1 MSDVTPA
8 RRVAFAVIRR
18 VFEKGA
24 YADRALH
31 GEAKGLDARERSLA
45 MQLAYGTVQRKLTL
59 DHFVELLAERPA
71 EDLDPP
77 TLAALRLGLY
87 QLVFLDGVAAHAAVS
102 ESVELAKGGRGGG
115 HKLVNAVLRR
125 AARGELPALPSDET
139 PAGAAIAHSY
149 PPWLVEL
156 WWERF
161 GPGETRALLRAGNA
175 PGELALRANTLRS
188 TPDAVATALAALTP
202 AVPTRPAGDELPEGL
217 VVEGAFDAHGDP
229 LYSQG
234 AYTAQSR
241 AAMLVGRAVD
251 PQPGER
257 VLDLCAAPGGKTTH
271 LAALMGDEGEIVAV
285 ERHAGRGRA
294 LERTCER
301 MGVTAVRV
309 VTADAARFST
319 DEPFDRALVDP
330 PCSGLGTLQGH
341 PDLRWRMTPEA
352 VERLVRGQAAILDA
366 ARAAVRPGGRIVY
379 ATCTLSPAENEELV
393 ARSGLSIEFE
403 RLVLPHR
410 DRTDGFYIARLSRP

>member
-1 MSDVTPA
+1 MSEVTLA

-45 MQLAYGTVQRKLTL
+45 MQLAFGTVQRKRTL
-59 DHFVELLAERPA
+59 DHYVEQLARPVD
-71 EDLDPP
+71 ELDPP

-87 QLVFLDGVAAHAAVS
+87 QLAFLDGVAAHAAVG

-125 AARGELPALPSDET
+125 AARGELPALPADDT
-139 PAGAAIAHSY
+139 PAGAAVAHSY
-149 PPWLVEL
+149 PEWLVEL

-175 PGELALRANTLRS
+175 PGELALRVNTLRAQPAEV
-188 TPDAVATALAALTP
+188 TAALAELTP
-202 AVPTRPAGDELPEGL
+202 AVTARAAGDELPEGL
-217 VVEGAFDAHGDP
+217 VVEGAFDAHGHP
-229 LYSQG
+229 LYRGG

-241 AAMLVGRAVD
+241 AAMLVGRTVD

-271 LAALMGDEGEIVAV
+271 LAALMGDRGEIVAV
-285 ERHAGRGRA
+285 ERHAGRARA
-294 LERTCER
+294 LRRTAER
-301 MGVTAVRV
+301 MGATSIRV
-309 VTADAARFST
+309 VHADAAGFST
-319 DEPFDRALVDP
+319 DAPFDSALVDP

-341 PDLRWRMTPEA
+341 PDLRWRMSPA
-352 VERLVRGQAAILDA
+352 AIERLAGDQAAILAA
-366 ARAAVRPGGRIVY
+366 ARAAVRPGGAIVY
-379 ATCTLSPAENEELV
+379 ATCTLSPAENEEV
-393 ARSGLSIEFE
+393 AAQAGLTIESE

-410 DRTDGFYIARLSRP
+410 DRTDGFYIARLICP

>member
-59 DHFVELLAERPA
+59 DHFVEQLARPA
-71 EDLDPP
+71 EELDPP

-87 QLVFLDGVAAHAAVS
+87 QLVFLDGVAAHAAVG

-125 AARGELPALPSDET
+125 AARGELPALPADDT

-161 GPGETRALLRAGNA
+161 GAGETRALLRAGNV

-188 TPDAVATALAALTP
+188 TPAAVAAALAALTP
-202 AVPTRPAGDELPEGL
+202 PVTARTAGDELPEGL
-217 VVEGAFDAHGDP
+217 VVEGAFDAHGHP
-229 LYSQG
+229 LYREG

-271 LAALMGDEGEIVAV
+271 LAALMGDSGEIVAV
-285 ERHAGRGRA
+285 ERHAGRARA
-294 LERTCER
+294 LQRTCER
-301 MGVTAVRV
+301 MGASSIRV
-309 VTADAARFST
+309 EHADAARFTT
-319 DEPFDRALVDP
+319 DAPFDTALVDP

-341 PDLRWRMTPEA
+341 PDLRWRMTPES
-352 VERLVRGQAAILDA
+352 VERLARGQAAILDA
-366 ARAAVRPGGRIVY
+366 ARAAVRAGGRIVY
-379 ATCTLSPAENEELV
+379 ATCTLSPAENEEVV
-393 ARSGLSIEFE
+393 ARSGLSIESE

-410 DRTDGFYIARLSRP
+410 DRTDGFYIARLRRP

>member
-1 MSDVTPA
+1 
-8 RRVAFAVIRR
+8 
-18 VFEKGA
+18 VFEKDA

-31 GEAKGLDARERSLA
+31 GEAKGLGPRERSLA
-45 MQLAYGTVQRKLTL
+45 MQLAYGTVQRRLTL
-59 DHFVELLAERPA
+59 DHHIELLAERPA

-87 QLVFLDGVAAHAAVS
+87 QLVFLDGVAAHAAVG

-125 AARGELPALPSDET
+125 AARGELPALPADDT

-156 WWERF
+156 WWEHF

-175 PGELALRANTLRS
+175 AGELALRVNTLRA
-188 TPDAVATALAALTP
+188 TPQDVTGALAALTP
-202 AVPTRPAGDELPEGL
+202 AVNARPAGDELPEGL
-217 VVEGAFDAHGDP
+217 VVEGAFDAHAHP
-229 LYSQG
+229 LYRQG
-234 AYTAQSR
+234 AYAPQSR

-271 LAALMGDEGEIVAV
+271 LAALMGDSGEVVAV
-285 ERHAGRGRA
+285 ERHAGRAKA
-294 LERTCER
+294 LAHTCER
-301 MGVTAVRV
+301 MGATSVRV
-309 VTADAARFST
+309 VTADAARFT
-319 DEPFDRALVDP
+319 TEEPFDRALVDP

-352 VERLVRGQAAILDA
+352 LRRLARGQAAILAA
-366 ARAAVRPGGRIVY
+366 ARAAVRPGGTIVY
-379 ATCTLSPAENEELV
+379 ATCTLTPAENEAVV
-393 ARSGLSIEFE
+393 AASGLSLQSE

>member
-1 MSDVTPA
+1 M
-8 RRVAFAVIRR
+8 
-18 VFEKGA
+18 FEKDA

-31 GEAKGLDARERSLA
+31 GEAKGLDPRERSLA
-45 MQLAYGTVQRKLTL
+45 MQLAYGTVQRRLTL
-59 DHFVELLAERPA
+59 DHHIELLAERPA

-87 QLVFLDGVAAHAAVS
+87 KLVFLDGVAAHAAVG

-125 AARGELPALPSDET
+125 AARGELAALPADDT

-156 WWERF
+156 WWEHF

-175 PGELALRANTLRS
+175 AGELALRVNTLRA
-188 TPDAVATALAALTP
+188 TPQDVTGALAALTP
-202 AVPTRPAGDELPEGL
+202 AVNARPAGDELPEGL
-217 VVEGAFDAHGDP
+217 VVEGAFDAHAHP
-229 LYSQG
+229 LYRQG
-234 AYTAQSR
+234 AYAPQSR

-271 LAALMGDEGEIVAV
+271 LAALMGDSGEVVAV
-285 ERHAGRGRA
+285 ERHAGRAKA
-294 LERTCER
+294 LAHTCER
-301 MGVTAVRV
+301 MGATSVRV
-309 VTADAARFST
+309 VTADAARFT
-319 DEPFDRALVDP
+319 TEEPFDRALVDP

-352 VERLVRGQAAILDA
+352 VRRLARGQAAILA
-366 ARAAVRPGGRIVY
+366 AACAAVRPGGTIVY
-379 ATCTLSPAENEELV
+379 ATCTLAPAENEAVV
-393 ARSGLSIEFE
+393 AASGLSLQSE

>member
-1 MSDVTPA
+1 
-8 RRVAFAVIRR
+8 
-18 VFEKGA
+18 VFEKDA

-31 GEAKGLDARERSLA
+31 GEAKGLDPRERSLA
-45 MQLAYGTVQRKLTL
+45 MQLAYGTVQRRLTL
-59 DHFVELLAERPA
+59 DHHIELLAERPA

-87 QLVFLDGVAAHAAVS
+87 QLVFLDGVAAHAAVG

-125 AARGELPALPSDET
+125 AARGELPALPADDT

-156 WWERF
+156 WWEHF

-175 PGELALRANTLRS
+175 AGELALRVNTLRA
-188 TPDAVATALAALTP
+188 TPQDVTGALAALTP
-202 AVPTRPAGDELPEGL
+202 AVNARPAGDELPEGL
-217 VVEGAFDAHGDP
+217 VVEGAFDAHAHP
-229 LYSQG
+229 LYRQG
-234 AYTAQSR
+234 AYAPQSR

-271 LAALMGDEGEIVAV
+271 LAALMGDSGEVVAV
-285 ERHAGRGRA
+285 ERHAGRAKA
-294 LERTCER
+294 LAHTCER
-301 MGVTAVRV
+301 MGATSVRV
-309 VTADAARFST
+309 VTADAARFT
-319 DEPFDRALVDP
+319 TEEPFDRALVDP

-352 VERLVRGQAAILDA
+352 VRRLARGQAAILAA
-366 ARAAVRPGGRIVY
+366 ARAAVRPGGTIVY
-379 ATCTLSPAENEELV
+379 ATCTLSPAENEAVV
-393 ARSGLSIEFE
+393 AASGLSLQSE

>member
-1 MSDVTPA
+1 M
-8 RRVAFAVIRR
+8 
-18 VFEKGA
+18 FEKDA

-31 GEAKGLDARERSLA
+31 GEAKGLDPRERSLA
-45 MQLAYGTVQRKLTL
+45 MQLAYGTVQRRLTL
-59 DHFVELLAERPA
+59 DHHIELLAERPA

-87 QLVFLDGVAAHAAVS
+87 QLVFLDGVAAHAAVG

-125 AARGELPALPSDET
+125 AARGELPALPADDT

-156 WWERF
+156 WWEHF

-175 PGELALRANTLRS
+175 AGELALRVNTLRA
-188 TPDAVATALAALTP
+188 TPQDVTGALAALTP
-202 AVPTRPAGDELPEGL
+202 AVNARPAGDELPEGL
-217 VVEGAFDAHGDP
+217 VVEGAFDAHAHP
-229 LYSQG
+229 LYRQG
-234 AYTAQSR
+234 AYAPQSR

-271 LAALMGDEGEIVAV
+271 LAALMGDSGEVVAV
-285 ERHAGRGRA
+285 ERHAGRAKA
-294 LERTCER
+294 LAHTCER
-301 MGVTAVRV
+301 MGATSVRV
-309 VTADAARFST
+309 VTADAARFT
-319 DEPFDRALVDP
+319 TEEPFDRALVDP

-352 VERLVRGQAAILDA
+352 VRRLARGQAAILAA
-366 ARAAVRPGGRIVY
+366 ARAAVRPGGTIVY
-379 ATCTLSPAENEELV
+379 ATCTLAPAENEAVV
-393 ARSGLSIEFE
+393 AASGLSLQFE